1 MCAKPG
7 GVDTVLI
14 RPAKRGG
21 PAAVA
26 RLTGAPDLASYAR
39 AVTDR
44 EALIPAGTLSGQATH
59 IPLPLEPPGR
69 FLAEPYV
76 EASRCA
82 RPSAPKPWT
91 CRMNS
96 LMAFFCSDATCAHV
110 TPCRS
115 SLSWLQ

>member
-1 MCAKPG
+1 MKAGGWGLTGHVCAKPG

-26 RLTGAPDLASYAR
+26 RLAGAADLAAYAR

-59 IPLPLEPPGR
+59 VPLPLEPPAR
-69 FLAEPYV
+69 FLAEPYI
-76 EASRCA
+76 EGGRC
-82 RPSAPKPWT
+82 T
-91 CRMNS
+91 C
-96 LMAFFCSDATCAHV
+96 
-110 TPCRS
+110 
-115 SLSWLQ
+115 